1 MVIIDPLIAI
11 ETQYQEEFCALG
23 RILFAVFFVVPLIE
37 IALFITL
44 GQAIGLWPTLLGV
57 LVTALIGSVI
67 IRSQGLSLI
76 ADIRRTT
83 AAGVLPAEQLAAGM
97 MLGIAGA
104 LLMTPGYFTDFVGFL
119 LLVPAIRQ
127 TIYES
132 LKSRITVASVHATA
146 THSSRRPQDPDVID
160 LDETDWRDDKPQ

>member
-1 MVIIDPLIAI
+1 M
-11 ETQYQEEFCALG
+11 G

-76 ADIRRTT
+76 ADIRKTT

-119 LLVPAIRQ
+119 LLVPKVRSA
-127 TIYES
+127 IYEG
-132 LKSRITVASVHATA
+132 LKSRISVTGVHTRT
-146 THSSRRPQDPDVID
+146 THHPRQSQDPDVID
-160 LDETDWRDDKPQ
+160 LDETDWRDDKPH

>member
-1 MVIIDPLIAI
+1 M
-11 ETQYQEEFCALG
+11 G
-23 RILFAVFFVVPLIE
+23 RILFAVFFIVPLIE

-76 ADIRRTT
+76 AEIRRTT

-104 LLMTPGYFTDFVGFL
+104 LLMTPGYFTDSVGFL
-119 LLVPAIRQ
+119 LLVPAIRSR
-127 TIYES
+127 IYNG
-132 LKSRITVASVHATA
+132 LKSRFTVVGVGATA
-146 THSSRRPQDPDVID
+146 SRASRRPSDPDVID
-160 LDETDWRDDKPQ
+160 LDETDWRDDKRH